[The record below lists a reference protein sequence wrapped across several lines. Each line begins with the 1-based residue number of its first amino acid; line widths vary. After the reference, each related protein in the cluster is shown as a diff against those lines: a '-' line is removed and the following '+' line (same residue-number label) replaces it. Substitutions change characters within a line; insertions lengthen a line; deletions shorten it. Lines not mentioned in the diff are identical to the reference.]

1 MCGLSGCFELQEKV
15 QLNAN
20 GSGCYQLMFVPTAK
34 AAEALAATPQALQT
48 AFIDSVRQVLQQ
60 HVRRLGSYMGI
71 SNPKLVEH
79 NSGLG
84 YSFDFSSINALNVAL
99 VPAAEAY
106 TAGSVAGVLGVGP
119 AYFNL
124 KGRKLSRSNSFH
136 LLPLVKQLLQEE
148 DIGNSEANHSF
159 LLHLPQGYKR
169 SSNKKYV
176 TTGKD
181 ELLLRLPL
189 KETLNFA
196 FSTTIRLR

>member
-1 MCGLSGCFELQEKV
+1 
-15 QLNAN
+15 
-20 GSGCYQLMFVPTAK
+20 
-34 AAEALAATPQALQT
+34 
-48 AFIDSVRQVLQQ
+48 
-60 HVRRLGSYMGI
+60 
-71 SNPKLVEH
+71 
-79 NSGLG
+79 
-84 YSFDFSSINALNVAL
+84 
-99 VPAAEAY
+99 
-106 TAGSVAGVLGVGP
+106 VLGVGP

-136 LLPLVKQLLQEE
+136 LLPLVKQLLQQE

-196 FSTTIRLR
+196 FSTNIRLR